1 MVRDQGHLPG
11 LTLFVTMTSPIIH
24 TLLLPDV
31 WQNSVRTEKGRKK
44 LGPQLQGKH
53 SFQPLKPT
61 LQYGG
66 GEFLG
71 NQVMSKQV
79 FWDYTQNSGFA
90 HRWFW

>member
-66 GEFLG
+66 GEVLREPSHVKAGFLG
-71 NQVMSKQV
+71 LHTKQ
-79 FWDYTQNSGFA
+79 
-90 HRWFW
+90 WFCT